1 MTTSTTRTER
11 VRNGVELTA
20 RTESGRRLVSL
31 AEELASDFAARA
43 AEHDRGGSFPHED
56 VEALRGS
63 GYLAAPIPQELGGMG
78 VESVHDLL
86 VAASRLSRGQP
97 SVAIGANMH
106 WIPLVNV
113 AQLWRAASLTGAE
126 DRAAAH
132 ARAMQQVVRDGVVIA
147 AAISEPG
154 QDITRPSTT
163 ARRVGDGWSVSGRK
177 IFATMSPAATLLY
190 AAVTFDSG
198 DGERYGYA
206 QIPAASPGV
215 TIHDDWDA
223 LGMRASGS
231 HSVTF
236 EDVRVPDSALG
247 GGFPVGHAGAYIVR
261 NISAGAFHAASSAG
275 IAEAAHATAVGGLAR
290 RLAGSGAPPRSQILA
305 AESAIELSAIRA
317 MLQRAGTLIDEH
329 VVSGAAWSGDDAEA
343 TVVFAEVQ
351 AAKTFINEAAV
362 RVVDRALALSGGA
375 GYMASHPL
383 ARAYRDVRAGAFMHP
398 LGANR
403 AYELIGEVALGLE
416 PALH

>member
-1 MTTSTTRTER
+1 MDL
-11 VRNGVELTA
+11 ELHA
-20 RTESGRRLVSL
+20 RTEAGRRLVSL
-31 AEELASDFAARA
+31 AEELAADFAARA
-43 AEHDRGGSFPHED
+43 PDHDRDGSYPHED
-56 VEALRGS
+56 VEALRES

-86 VAASRLSRGQP
+86 VASSRLARGEP

-106 WIPLVNV
+106 LIPLVNM
-113 AQLWRAASLTGAE
+113 AQLWRVASIGGDERRAGAY
-126 DRAAAH
+126 
-132 ARAMQQVVRDGVVIA
+132 ARAMERVADEGIVMA

-154 QDITRPSTT
+154 QDITRPATT
-163 ARRVGDGWSVSGRK
+163 ARRAGDGWIVSGRK
-177 IFATMSPAATLLY
+177 IFCTMSPAASLLY
-190 AAVTFDSG
+190 AAVTFDDG

-206 QIPAASPGV
+206 QIPAGAPGV

-231 HSVTF
+231 HSVSF
-236 EDVRVPDSALG
+236 EDVRLPGSALG
-247 GGFPVGHAGAYIVR
+247 AGFPVGRAEDYMARNLVAG
-261 NISAGAFHAASSAG
+261 GFHAAASVG
-275 IAEAAHATAVGGLAR
+275 IAEAAHAVATGGLAR
-290 RLAGSGAPPRSQILA
+290 RAASSGAAPRTQILA
-305 AESAIELSAIRA
+305 AEAAIELSAVRA
-317 MLQRAGTLIDEH
+317 MLQRAGALIDEYH
-329 VVSGAAWSGDDAEA
+329 LSRPALGGDGDGLVAL
-343 TVVFAEVQ
+343 FAEVQ

-383 ARAYRDVRAGAFMHP
+383 SRAYRDVRAGAFMHP

-416 PALH
+416 PSLH